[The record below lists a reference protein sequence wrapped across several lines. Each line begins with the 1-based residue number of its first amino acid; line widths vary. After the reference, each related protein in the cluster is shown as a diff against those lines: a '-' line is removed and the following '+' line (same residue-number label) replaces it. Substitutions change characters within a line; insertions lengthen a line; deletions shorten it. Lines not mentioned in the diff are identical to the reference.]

1 MMLRSLLRR
10 LWGNIGTLALAFML
24 AFAVWISAV
33 VAADPNEVRDFPQAL
48 PLTVRGLDSELMLI
62 GNLPD
67 AVTARIGAPVSLW
80 QQLSSNADAL
90 TAYIDLSDLA
100 QGEHVVEIQIES
112 SLRPIRVLQVNPAE
126 VTIALQPRA
135 IRQLDIAPKVEG
147 QPALGFQIDT
157 FEITPDSA
165 TVIGPVDLVNQVSEL
180 QAVLDVTDARESLT
194 TQVPVEAIDSQ
205 GNVLSGL
212 VIEPAEVT
220 LNLNILQAGG
230 YREVAVKVE
239 TIGQPASGF
248 RVTDISVSPPVVTL
262 FSTDPQIVAGL
273 PGFVSTQPL
282 DLSSTNDDLQTRLSL
297 ALPAGVI
304 VVGDEQNVIVTIGIA
319 PIETS
324 VLLNLQVEVI
334 GLPAGMEAELS
345 PQTVGVILSGPL
357 SVLQS
362 ITGDQVRLFVDVTG
376 LQEGTHLL
384 EPQVEILPS
393 DVAAL
398 SITPSAIEVVLQ
410 RSSQP

>member
-1 MMLRSLLRR
+1 MMLRTLLRR
-10 LWGNIGTLALAFML
+10 LWANIGTLGLAFML

-33 VAADPNEVRDFPQAL
+33 VAADPNEVRDYPAPI

-62 GNLPD
+62 GNLPTD
-67 AVTARIGAPVSLW
+67 VRVRMSAPASVW
-80 QQLSSNADAL
+80 RQLSTSSNAL
-90 TAYIDLSDLA
+90 TAFIDLSNLG
-100 QGEHVVEIQIES
+100 QGEHIVEIEIESSVRPVRVVEIT
-112 SLRPIRVLQVNPAE
+112 PAE
-126 VTIALQPRA
+126 LTIALEPRA
-135 IRQLDIAPKVEG
+135 VRQMEIVPKIEG
-147 QPALGFQIDT
+147 QPALGFQIDS
-157 FEITPDSA
+157 FEINPDVA
-165 TVIGPVDLVNQVSEL
+165 TVIGPVNLVNQIGQL
-180 QAVLDVTDARESLT
+180 QAAFDLTDARESVT
-194 TQVPVEAIDSQ
+194 TQVAIQALDVQ

-212 VIEPAEVT
+212 TIEPAEVT
-220 LNLNILQAGG
+220 LDLSILQSGG

-282 DLSSTNDDLQTRLSL
+282 DLTNLKDDLGTRLSL

-304 VVGDEQNVIVTIGIA
+304 VVGDQQNVAVTIGIA

-334 GLPAGMEAELS
+334 GLPNGYEAELS

-357 SVLQS
+357 SVLQN

-376 LQEGTHLL
+376 LQAGTHLL
-384 EPQVEILPS
+384 EPQVEILPD

-410 RSSQP
+410 RTSQQ